1 MSSALLVTDVQA
13 GIVNRLP
20 EGMTEVLNDVRQAA
34 AAARSAGIR
43 VIYVR
48 VGFRP
53 NMPEIS
59 RQNRY

>member
-1 MSSALLVTDVQA
+1 
-13 GIVNRLP
+13 
-20 EGMTEVLNDVRQAA
+20 MTEVLNDVRQAA